1 MRITIDFENFHV
13 FGKNQTYVGITTDY
27 LNFRVCGFF
36 HTCVVFTTYLGPV
49 EVFGKN
55 HTCVEKSK
63 HVCVFP
69 NTGWCILYLHIYLTN
84 ILQIP
89 NLSYISFISGAPSQ
103 YHNMGT
109 RLKRAL
115 YLTCVG
121 IPTHIKQ

>member
-1 MRITIDFENFHV
+1 MNDICQIQNQIQNLPPCILKYTHMFV
-13 FGKNQTYVGITTDY
+13 FS
-27 LNFRVCGFF
+27 
-36 HTCVVFTTYLGPV
+36 HTCVVFTKYLRHV

-55 HTCVEKSK
+55 HTCVGKSK

-69 NTGWCILYLHIYLTN
+69 NTGWCILYLHMYLTN

-89 NLSYISFISGAPSQ
+89 NLSYISFISGVPSQ
-103 YHNMGT
+103 YHSMGT

-121 IPTHIKQ
+121 KTTHIKQ